1 MQTDYQTNTSYG
13 EDTGDDSSQNTDMAT
28 DVKQKVEETASTLV
42 DQAQQ
47 VASTQAKTQKERAA
61 STLDAVAKSL
71 YETGTGMREQQP
83 QLASLADQAASRV
96 VDASAYL
103 REHEVRDLVHEAESF
118 AKREPVL
125 FLGAAFAIG
134 FVAAR
139 FIKASAPSN
148 QGQGSGGRADWRG
161 DYSSEYS
168 PRSGRNSSPRQL
180 DPGASIGNG
189 GGYSGTYGESVGDT
203 REI

>member
-1 MQTDYQTNTSYG
+1 MQTEYRTDTPSN
-13 EDTGDDSSQNTDMAT
+13 EDT
-28 DVKQKVEETASTLV
+28 DVRQKVEETASTLV
-42 DQAQQ
+42 DQATQ

-103 REHEVRDLVHEAESF
+103 REHEVRDLVREAENF
-118 AKREPVL
+118 ARREPVL

-139 FIKASAPSN
+139 FIKASAPQSN
-148 QGQGSGGRADWRG
+148 QGNGSGAEWRG
-161 DYSSEYS
+161 D
-168 PRSGRNSSPRQL
+168 SGAYRRL
-180 DPGASIGNG
+180 DAGASIGNRG
-189 GGYSGTYGESVGDT
+189 AVDQGVGDKS
-203 REI
+203 RI